1 MKADMRAK
9 LEALG
14 RDLAPGM
21 LGGTNKL
28 FADLN
33 AGIDPATKVTGDVSY
48 GPDERNR
55 LDVFAR
61 DGLAGAP
68 VLVFVHG
75 GGFVMGDKH
84 TEGSPFYSNVGDY
97 AARQGWVGVTM
108 TYRLAPAH
116 KFPSGAED
124 VALVVQ
130 WLRDNVAR
138 YGGDPARIVL
148 SGQSAGAAHVASY
161 VAHRRFHVAERG
173 GIAGAVLM
181 SGIYDTLNTT
191 ANDFHRAYYGEE
203 RAMWGPASMQA
214 GLINSEIP
222 LMFTV
227 SELDPTDFQVAATR
241 LASEWGAAKGEFP
254 RLHYLAGHNH
264 LTPALSIGSPE
275 DETERLIADFVGR
288 TGTGA
293 G

>member
-1 MKADMRAK
+1 MTPELRAK
-9 LEALG
+9 LEAFG
-14 RDLAPGM
+14 RDLTPEM
-21 LGGTNKL
+21 LGGTNQL
-28 FADLN
+28 FAGMQR
-33 AGIDPATKVTGDVSY
+33 GIDPATKVTRDLSY

-61 DGLAGAP
+61 DGIANAP
-68 VLVFVHG
+68 VFVFVHG

-84 TEGSPFYSNVGDY
+84 TEGSPFYSNVGDF
-97 AARQGWVGVTM
+97 AARQGWVGVTI

-124 VALVVQ
+124 LALLVQ
-130 WLRDNVAR
+130 WLRDNVAQ
-138 YGGDPARIVL
+138 YGGDPEKIFL

-173 GIAGAVLM
+173 GIAGAVMM

-222 LMFTV
+222 LLFTV
-227 SELDPTDFQVAATR
+227 SELDPDDFQVAAAR
-241 LASEWGAAKGEFP
+241 LVGVWGAAKLEFAP
-254 RLHYLAGHNH
+254 VHYLEGHNH
-264 LTPALSIGSPE
+264 LTPATSLGSPV
-275 DETERLIADFVGR
+275 TEVEELIAGFVGR
-288 TGTGA
+288 VTS
-293 G
+293 

>member
-1 MKADMRAK
+1 MTPDLRAK
-9 LEALG
+9 LEGFG
-14 RDLAPGM
+14 REIGPEM
-21 LGGTNKL
+21 LGGTTAL
-28 FADLN
+28 FAAMN
-33 AGIDPATKVTGDVSY
+33 AGIDPATQVTRDLSY
-48 GPDERNR
+48 GPDERHR
-55 LDVFAR
+55 LDLFVQ
-61 DGLAGAP
+61 DGATNAP
-68 VLVFVHG
+68 VFVFVHG

-84 TEGSPFYSNVGDY
+84 SEGSPFYSNVGDF

-124 VALVVQ
+124 VAAAVG
-130 WLRDNVAR
+130 WLRDNVAQ
-138 YGGDPARIVL
+138 YGGDPAKIVL

-191 ANDFHRAYYGEE
+191 PNDFHRAYYGEE

-222 LMFTV
+222 LLFTV
-227 SELDPTDFQVAATR
+227 SELDPTDFQVAAAR
-241 LASEWGAAKGEFP
+241 LAGEWGTAKGEFP

-264 LTPALSIGSPE
+264 LSPAVSLGSPE
-275 DETERLIADFVGR
+275 TEVEELLAELVERV
-288 TGTGA
+288 TG
-293 G
+293 

>member
-1 MKADMRAK
+1 MTPDLRAK

-14 RDLAPGM
+14 RDLSPEM
-21 LGGTNKL
+21 LGGTNAL
-28 FADLN
+28 FAGLN
-33 AGIDPATKVTGDVSY
+33 AGIAPATTVTRDVSY
-48 GPDERNR
+48 GPDERHR
-55 LDVFAR
+55 LDLFAR
-61 DGLAGAP
+61 EGLADAP

-84 TEGSPFYSNVGDY
+84 SEGSPFYSNVGDF
-97 AARQGWVGVTM
+97 AARRGWVGVTT

-124 VALVVQ
+124 VAAVVQ

-138 YGGDPARIVL
+138 YGGDPAKIVI

-161 VAHRRFHVAERG
+161 VAHKRFHVAERG
-173 GIAGAVLM
+173 GIAGAVMM

-191 ANDFHRAYYGEE
+191 PNDFHRAYYGEE

-222 LMFTV
+222 LLFTV
-227 SELDPTDFQVAATR
+227 SELDPMDFQVAAAR
-241 LASEWGAAKGEFP
+241 LAGEWGAARREYP
-254 RLHYLAGHNH
+254 RLHYLVGHNH
-264 LTPALSIGSPE
+264 LSPAVSLGSPE
-275 DETERLIADFVGR
+275 TDVEELIAGFVNR
-288 TGTGA
+288 VTG
-293 G
+293 

>member
-1 MKADMRAK
+1 MTPEMRAQ
-9 LEALG
+9 LEAFG
-14 RDLAPGM
+14 RDLTPDL

-28 FADLN
+28 FAAMN
-33 AGIDPATKVTGDVSY
+33 AGVDPATNVTRDLSY
-48 GPDERNR
+48 GHDERHR

-84 TEGSPFYSNVGDY
+84 TEGSPFYSNVGDL

-124 VALVVQ
+124 LAAAVR
-130 WLRDNVAR
+130 WLRDNVAQ
-138 YGGDPARIVL
+138 YGGDPDGIVL

-161 VAHRRFHVAERG
+161 VAHKRFHVAEGG
-173 GIAGAVLM
+173 GIAGAMMM

-191 ANDFHRAYYGEE
+191 PNDFHRAYYGEE

-222 LMFTV
+222 LLFTV
-227 SELDPTDFQVAATR
+227 SEFDPMDFQVAAAR
-241 LASEWGAAKGEFP
+241 LAGEWGTAKGEFP

-264 LTPALSIGSPE
+264 LSPALSLGSPE
-275 DETERLIADFVGR
+275 RETEELVAEFVR
-288 TGTGA
+288 RVTA
-293 G
+293 